1 MMLTGIPRLKLTL
14 KHTMLNATYVISILE
29 DKQEQHME
37 TEHWTKQVYILYSLR
52 KIVDH
57 LIFVSYFYL
66 IYCPQVAKLC
76 RQKWAAQCTLN
87 DAPLNFFKIVL
98 NYDMILFM

>member
-37 TEHWTKQVYILYSLR
+37 TEH
-52 KIVDH
+52 
-57 LIFVSYFYL
+57 
-66 IYCPQVAKLC
+66 
-76 RQKWAAQCTLN
+76 
-87 DAPLNFFKIVL
+87 
-98 NYDMILFM
+98 